1 MYQEQMT
8 KYGYVPANH
17 EAPAWF
23 PVALEDM
30 GTING
35 EKVPGFKAVVRQ
47 DTRQVIHVATDSYT
61 LVPNETV
68 FATFDKAL
76 AESKLP
82 IDNMM
87 IGRDMS
93 HEGRRT
99 FVQYLLPDVTEQV
112 NGADLALRFTCFNSY
127 DGSRPVGF
135 STGHYSFACANTAL
149 NGNALAS
156 YSLKHVGEIDIGEI
170 VENLVAAAEQ
180 YHSQLIAMRD
190 WPKIPV
196 SDTQAIEIFEQ
207 LPGSTKRLQGELLPA
222 WLKAKDD
229 TGQNGGA
236 NLWAAYNVLTYWSSH
251 GDGYKEATKAYARN
265 NREERIAELIESDH
279 WQAMVN

>member
-1 MYQEQMT
+1 MT
-8 KYGYVPANH
+8 KYGYIPANH

-30 GTING
+30 GTMNG

-61 LVPNETV
+61 LVPNEAV
-68 FATFDKAL
+68 FAAFDLAL

-99 FVQYLLPDVTEQV
+99 FVQYLLPAVTEKV
-112 NGADLALRFTCFNSY
+112 NGADIALRFTCFNSY

-135 STGHYSFACANTAL
+135 TSGHYSFACANTAL
-149 NGNALAS
+149 NGNKLAS
-156 YSLKHVGEIDIGEI
+156 YSLKHVGEIDIEEI
-170 VENLVAAAEQ
+170 VENLVSAAEQ
-180 YHSQLIAMRD
+180 YHLKLIAMRD
-190 WPKIPV
+190 WPKIGV
-196 SDTQAIEIFEQ
+196 GDNQAIEVFEQ

-222 WLKAKDD
+222 WLKAKNDS
-229 TGQNGGA
+229 GPNGGST
-236 NLWAAYNVLTYWSSH
+236 LWSLYNVLTYWSTH
-251 GDGYKEATKAYARN
+251 GDGFKEATKAFARN
-265 NREERIAELIESDH
+265 NREERIAELVESEH
-279 WQAMVN
+279 WQAMAA

>member
-1 MYQEQMT
+1 M

-30 GTING
+30 GTMNG

-68 FATFDKAL
+68 FAAFDNAL
-76 AESKLP
+76 VASKLP

-99 FVQYLLPDVTEQV
+99 FVQYLLPAVTEKV
-112 NGADLALRFTCFNSY
+112 NGADIALRFTCFNSY

-135 STGHYSFACANTAL
+135 TSGHYSFACANTAL
-149 NGNALAS
+149 NGNKLAS
-156 YSLKHVGEIDIGEI
+156 YSLKHVGEIDIEEI
-170 VENLVAAAEQ
+170 VENLVNAAEQ
-180 YHSQLIAMRD
+180 YHLKLIAMRD
-190 WPKIPV
+190 WPKIGV
-196 SDTQAIEIFEQ
+196 SDNQAIEVFEQ

-222 WLKAKDD
+222 WLKTKDD
-229 TGQNGGA
+229 SDPNGGKT
-236 NLWAAYNVLTYWSSH
+236 LWSLYNVLTYWSTH
-251 GDGYKEATKAYARN
+251 GDGFKEATKAYARN
-265 NREERIAELIESDH
+265 NREERIAELIESER
-279 WQAMVN
+279 WQEMAA